1 MARITF
7 GAGLKRAFIEK
18 HRLWA
23 SGLPREQGKISSATA
38 IVEAPQ
44 VGATAT
50 LEFDSQFLEVL
61 KQKKGMPFELA

>member
-7 GAGLKRAFIEK
+7 DVGLQRTFIEE

-23 SGLPREQGKISSATA
+23 SGLPRDQGKIASATA
-38 IVEAPQ
+38 LVETPQ
-44 VGATAT
+44 VGTTAG

-61 KQKKGMPFELA
+61 KQKGMPFKLA